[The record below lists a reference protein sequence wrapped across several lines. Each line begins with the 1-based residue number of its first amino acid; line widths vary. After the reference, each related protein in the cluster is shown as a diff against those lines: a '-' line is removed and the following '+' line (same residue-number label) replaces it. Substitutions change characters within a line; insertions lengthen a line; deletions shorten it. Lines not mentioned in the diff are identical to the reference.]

1 MTCSTHNYLPKIR
14 RYLETINTQMSAM
27 WTREWDH
34 DVGLPSYPPVA
45 FLGAVACDP
54 SDTIVGLE
62 HIRPFQ
68 IPAGMLARGL
78 GNPGNGCIQH
88 GNWLPYLPE
97 GPWTAA
103 GVDPVIICT
112 DGDVKM
118 QRPFNKQEWAWLQGW
133 QDGQVGIGPNE
144 PKAGGDSMDNELV
157 RIHPLVSRDELAQR
171 FYPDPSVSPP
181 IGNAGCIVA
190 TRSTWIRLW
199 LAYLDLWMETA
210 PLFAHIAVQQWTI
223 NLAILKY
230 FERVELPQTFHTHG
244 HWGYPGD
251 PYDGWGYDGVAT
263 VNGEVILFAHKTW

>member
-1 MTCSTHNYLPKIR
+1 MTEMAH
-14 RYLETINTQMSAM
+14 
-27 WTREWDH
+27 
-34 DVGLPSYPPVA
+34 PVWHRDTGA
-45 FLGAVACDP
+45 EITPRALLGAVACDP
-54 SDTIVGLE
+54 DYLLAQYPAVGSF
-62 HIRPFQ
+62 P

-88 GNWLPYLPE
+88 GNWLPYLDVP
-97 GPWTAA
+97 T
-103 GVDPVIICT
+103 DSIIICT

-118 QRPFNKQEWAWLQGW
+118 QRPFNKEEWAWLQGW

-144 PKAGGDSMDNELV
+144 PKPGGDSMDNELV

-199 LAYLDLWMETA
+199 LAYLDLWLETA

-263 VNGEVILFAHKTW
+263 VEGQVILFAHKTW